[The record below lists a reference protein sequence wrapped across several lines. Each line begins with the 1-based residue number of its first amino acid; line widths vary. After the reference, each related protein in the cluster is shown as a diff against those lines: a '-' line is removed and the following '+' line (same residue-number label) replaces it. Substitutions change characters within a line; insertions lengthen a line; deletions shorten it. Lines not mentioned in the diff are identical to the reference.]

1 MCLIPHNLL
10 DLQILL
16 AILSLKKVSK
26 KRKVSKASSGDGGGG
41 LSSRTSLFSRTSRIR
56 GGILFARVSNQD
68 HYPSMGSV
76 DAKDGDMVASGFGSV
91 SHVWL
96 AD

>member
-26 KRKVSKASSGDGGGG
+26 KRNVSQGASGDGGEGAWEPKSDPCDG
-41 LSSRTSLFSRTSRIR
+41 SGDYRPYLDN
-56 GGILFARVSNQD
+56 GGIVGLALRAFHNYFRII
-68 HYPSMGSV
+68 SMSLII
-76 DAKDGDMVASGFGSV
+76 SPNLSP
-91 SHVWL
+91 
-96 AD
+96 